1 MKEIEIDSLNSQE
14 LYSLLTSTITPRPIA
29 FVSTKDSSGQD
40 NLSPFSFFN
49 VFSVTPPVIV
59 FSPVNRISDNS
70 KKDTLKNV
78 IESKECVIALANTKI
93 VQQVSLASGNYD
105 SNIDE
110 LKKAGFTKKKATLID
125 VNLINEAPVNF
136 ECKLNQIVELG
147 SKGGAGNLV
156 ICEILKI
163 HIDEKVFD
171 HDNKID
177 PLKLDIVSRLGLSW
191 YGRTSVDSIF
201 KIAKPMSSFGIG
213 FDNLPNE
220 IIESKVFTGHD
231 LAMLAS
237 VDSIPAKKNKESL
250 TLKTE
255 EKHILAKKILKQG
268 KIKEAWEILI

>member
-14 LYSLLTSTITPRPIA
+14 LYNLLTSTITPRPIA
-29 FVSTKDSSGQD
+29 FVSTKDSNGQD

-110 LKKAGFTKKKATLID
+110 FKKAGFTKKKATLID

-136 ECKLNQIVELG
+136 ECKVTQIVELG

-163 HIDEKVFD
+163 HIDENVFD

>member
-14 LYSLLTSTITPRPIA
+14 LYNLLTSTITPRPIA

-49 VFSVTPPVIV
+49 VFSVTPPVVV

-78 IESKECVIALANTKI
+78 IKSKECVIALANTKI

-110 LKKAGFTKKKATLID
+110 FKKAGFTKKKATLID

-136 ECKLNQIVELG
+136 ECKVNQIVELG

-163 HIDEKVFD
+163 HIDENVFD

>member
-14 LYSLLTSTITPRPIA
+14 LYNLLTSTITPRPIA

-49 VFSVTPPVIV
+49 VFSVTPPVVV
-59 FSPVNRISDNS
+59 FSPVNRISDDS

-78 IESKECVIALANTKI
+78 INSKECVIALANTKI

-110 LKKAGFTKKKATLID
+110 FKKAGFTKKKATLID

-136 ECKLNQIVELG
+136 ECKVTQIVELG

-163 HIDEKVFD
+163 HIDENVFD

-177 PLKLDIVSRLGLSW
+177 PLKLDIVSRLGQSW
-191 YGRTSVDSIF
+191 YGRTSDDSIF
-201 KIAKPMSSFGIG
+201 KIAKPISSFGIG

>member
-14 LYSLLTSTITPRPIA
+14 LYNLLTSTITPRPIA

-49 VFSVTPPVIV
+49 VFSVTPPVVV

-78 IESKECVIALANTKI
+78 INSKECVIALANTKI

-110 LKKAGFTKKKATLID
+110 FKKAGFTKKKATLID

-136 ECKLNQIVELG
+136 ECKVTQIVELG

-163 HIDEKVFD
+163 HIDENVFD

-237 VDSIPAKKNKESL
+237 VDSIPTKKNKESL